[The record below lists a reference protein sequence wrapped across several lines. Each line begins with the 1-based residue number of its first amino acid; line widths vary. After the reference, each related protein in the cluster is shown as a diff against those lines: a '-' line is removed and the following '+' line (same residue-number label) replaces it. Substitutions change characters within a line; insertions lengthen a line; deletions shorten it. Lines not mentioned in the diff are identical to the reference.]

1 MKKSKDK
8 RLEFGAAFN
17 QFIKRSD
24 SKTIISV
31 VDNTNDASIY
41 AIYVMKRFI
50 QCTTYDGGPN
60 RGMPKDFN
68 KDSEWR
74 LGEMQKRTRG
84 FIK

>member
-31 VDNTNDASIY
+31 DNTNDASIY
-41 AIYVMKRFI
+41 AIYNVMKRFI
-50 QCTTYDGGPN
+50 QCTTYDGW
-60 RGMPKDFN
+60 
-68 KDSEWR
+68 S
-74 LGEMQKRTRG
+74 Q
-84 FIK
+84 